1 MFQFSITRLE
11 GDTFY
16 NKVRF
21 DGVNFPPDGP
31 VMQKKTQK
39 WEPSTEKMY
48 VRCGVL
54 TGDIAMA
61 LLLEGDVHYRCD
73 FRTTYR

>member
-1 MFQFSITRLE
+1 MCCFSLIRME

-21 DGVNFPPDGP
+21 DGLHFPPNGP
-31 VMQKKTQK
+31 VMQKRTLK
-39 WEPSTEKMY
+39 WEPSTESMY
-48 VRCGVL
+48 LRDGVL
-54 TGDIAMA
+54 TGDIVMA
-61 LLLEGDVHYRCD
+61 LLLKGDTHYRCD